1 MPLVLHDVSS
11 LPSLCRHYR
20 LVGAA
25 FAQTATPAP
34 TVQFATVPA
43 DIVLSHSLIGPNVYN
58 AVYKAADEK
67 VSEIKDLVIAKDML
81 DG

>member
-11 LPSLCRHYR
+11 LPAFVATTALS
-20 LVGAA
+20 GAA

-67 VSEIKDLVIAKDML
+67 VGEIKYLVIAKDML